1 MCPYALKRQSDQKR
15 RSLMVWCLHLIFHY
29 FFQCLPSNSNSVLNP
44 NRSGFRDLIIVLLWV
59 QDMNQTHAQE
69 QLFYKIF
76 CPMKWVR
83 TWPTLFNRK
92 STQTL
97 SYLFCS
103 FFFLLNIWFKCFFYC
118 SSAASLSAEQRGSSF
133 YQTICAETTRPGV
146 FFYQQRVVFPQ
157 THADILAKHYQLG
170 TQRLISRAWF
180 RLWALPN
187 PVVREMKR
195 RCRHPD
201 ECKYADSLSFQGF
214 PGFVP
219 LSQIL
224 DAFRW
229 LL

>member
-29 FFQCLPSNSNSVLNP
+29 FFQCLPSNSILNP

-59 QDMNQTHAQE
+59 QDMSQTHAQE
-69 QLFYKIF
+69 QSFYKIF

-83 TWPTLFNRK
+83 TWPTLFKRM

-146 FFYQQRVVFPQ
+146 FF
-157 THADILAKHYQLG
+157 
-170 TQRLISRAWF
+170 ISNGLYF
-180 RLWALPN
+180 R
-187 PVVREMKR
+187 
-195 RCRHPD
+195 RHM
-201 ECKYADSLSFQGF
+201 LTF
-214 PGFVP
+214 
-219 LSQIL
+219 
-224 DAFRW
+224 
-229 LL
+229 